1 MGTILPSGAPRDSTG
16 FRTAPVPFPVGTEYY
31 RAPMPPPEFW
41 DRDFAAIRAAGM
53 RIVRTFSYWNWMEPA
68 PGSFELDDFDRFF
81 ELAARH
87 DLLVWFDLTL
97 ATHGACPDWLLR
109 EHPDI
114 RQVRPDGTPLH
125 PDSTNAMP
133 QGRMIHCYDHPK
145 WREYGE
151 RLLRTV
157 VGRYRD
163 HESLLIWG
171 VWDGASF
178 PTTDGPVCP
187 CYCASTLDRYAE
199 WLKRRYTLDELNERL
214 HRRYRCWEDVAPP
227 RSSRNVVEMLLYRQ
241 FHVEN
246 LAEALR
252 WQVQVIRE
260 LDARHELRAH
270 GANMPRLFDE
280 ACAREV
286 DSWGMSMPS
295 NELLAGPDPLRIAER
310 CFSFDWSRSIGRGGR
325 WWNEEIYA
333 GMSPA
338 GVTWKPQSHP
348 TEVTSL
354 LWLSLIHG
362 AAGAMFWQYTPEYL
376 SFEAPGYSL
385 TAPDRAPTGRL
396 QAVRRALADIE
407 RIAGHLPLQVP
418 RADVAILYDGPSA
431 EIFLYNGE
439 QQSYLDGLLG
449 LYRTLWAHGIPADV
463 ITSGHDWSPYRVV
476 WLPNT
481 ALLEA
486 ATVDR
491 IAGAVAQESGP
502 CVVADG
508 NLGSYAESGRFSY
521 APPEGL
527 SELLGV
533 RVADYDRF
541 TPGRAGDGL
550 LSGGFGHSGRLGAR
564 RLRRPGAGRGQPGAG
579 QAGRRRGRRGA
590 RGPPPGVARPCRRRP
605 RSAGRRLL
613 RWCCRCSPPAGC
625 ARRSRSQAITSW
637 RCGAVRGPAAT
648 CCSCSIP
655 PCGTPPRG
663 SPRRGRSRGPRTCSP
678 RRTGS

>member
-1 MGTILPSGAPRDSTG
+1 MADALP

-31 RAPMPPPEFW
+31 RAPMPPQEFW

-68 PGSFELDDFDRFF
+68 PGRFELDDFDRFF

-163 HESLLIWG
+163 RENLLIWG

-187 CYCASTLDRYAE
+187 CYCASTLARYAA
-199 WLKRRYTLDELNERL
+199 WLKRRYTLEQLNERL
-214 HRRYRCWEDVAPP
+214 HRRYRCWEDVAPA

-246 LAEALR
+246 LARTLR

-260 LDARHELRAH
+260 LDDRHELRAH
-270 GANMPRLFDE
+270 GANMPRHFDQS
-280 ACAREV
+280 CAREV

-295 NELLAGPDPLRIAER
+295 NELLTGPDPMRIADR
-310 CFSFDWSRSIGRGGR
+310 CFSFDWSRAIGRGGR

-348 TEVTSL
+348 AEVTSL

-376 SFEAPGYSL
+376 SFEAPGYCL
-385 TAPDRAPTGRL
+385 TAPDREPTGRL
-396 QAVRRALADIE
+396 RAVRRALADI
-407 RIAGHLPLQVP
+407 
-418 RADVAILYDGPSA
+418 
-431 EIFLYNGE
+431 
-439 QQSYLDGLLG
+439 
-449 LYRTLWAHGIPADV
+449 
-463 ITSGHDWSPYRVV
+463 
-476 WLPNT
+476 
-481 ALLEA
+481 
-486 ATVDR
+486 DR
-491 IAGAVAQESGP
+491 IA
-502 CVVADG
+502 
-508 NLGSYAESGRFSY
+508 
-521 APPEGL
+521 
-527 SELLGV
+527 
-533 RVADYDRF
+533 
-541 TPGRAGDGL
+541 
-550 LSGGFGHSGRLGAR
+550 
-564 RLRRPGAGRGQPGAG
+564 
-579 QAGRRRGRRGA
+579 
-590 RGPPPGVARPCRRRP
+590 
-605 RSAGRRLL
+605 
-613 RWCCRCSPPAGC
+613 
-625 ARRSRSQAITSW
+625 
-637 RCGAVRGPAAT
+637 
-648 CCSCSIP
+648 
-655 PCGTPPRG
+655 
-663 SPRRGRSRGPRTCSP
+663 
-678 RRTGS
+678 